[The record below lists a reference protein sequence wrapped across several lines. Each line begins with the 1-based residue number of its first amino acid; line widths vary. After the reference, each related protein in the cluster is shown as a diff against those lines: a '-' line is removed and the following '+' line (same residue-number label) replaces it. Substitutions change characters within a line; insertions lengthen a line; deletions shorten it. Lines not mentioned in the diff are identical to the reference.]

1 VIEQCTTIDEALQW
15 SITVCGT
22 VDNSKTEIREIVQE
36 GYVSEVKET
45 FTNFRDSGMLD
56 YY

>member
-1 VIEQCTTIDEALQW
+1 LNSIDEALQW